1 MSIENPEHAPKSG
14 GKETGKPLTTE
25 ELKAI
30 EQIYRVSGVEQRALP
45 KDNGEK
51 ITLDAHGNLIQAPET
66 ALRLEIADEADE
78 EPREGDEALIA
89 KMNNSAEG
97 EELTDEMLAAYF
109 RSPEYKKAAAELDV
123 KEAQFRKAMEAVGSN
138 KTMTDVMVE
147 KVLKRIRGQEDVS
160 APDIPLEEYK
170 DTLDTLNTIGGE
182 DAEAIKDLIRGMEVS
197 ESMAARLRNLK
208 KEKGE

>member
-1 MSIENPEHAPKSG
+1 MSVENPNDVPKSE
-14 GKETGKPLTTE
+14 GKETERPLTAE
-25 ELKAI
+25 ELKALEQVYKVGGREGI
-30 EQIYRVSGVEQRALP
+30 E
-45 KDNGEK
+45 
-51 ITLDAHGNLIQAPET
+51 LDERGNLVQAPEA

-89 KMNNSAEG
+89 KMNNHAED

-123 KEAQFRKAMEAVGSN
+123 KEAQFRQAMEAVGSS
-138 KTMTDVMVE
+138 KTMTDVMFE
-147 KVLKRIRGQEDVS
+147 KVRKRIRGQEDVS

-170 DTLDTLNTIGGE
+170 DTLDKLNTIGGE
-182 DAEAIKDLIRGMEVS
+182 DAEAIKDLFRGIELS
-197 ESMAARLRNLK
+197 ESMVARLKNLK